1 MDWEAAS
8 GRPFAFE
15 MVYAAPRVLSELRKI
30 PVVSAIAALTALSC
44 RCFEPSPITRHPG
57 RIPALLSLGM
67 RVPAN
72 LYQIGSFGDCE
83 VKHQR
88 HFDNVDNVVKQHLIL
103 GTDSQDAENQKDLW
117 LSQNPAIRVVK
128 IHGVTPEPETLL
140 TRIGRKHVPRV
151 SIMVE
156 YEEPEV
162 AAE

>member
-1 MDWEAAS
+1 M
-8 GRPFAFE
+8 
-15 MVYAAPRVLSELRKI
+15 
-30 PVVSAIAALTALSC
+30 
-44 RCFEPSPITRHPG
+44 
-57 RIPALLSLGM
+57 
-67 RVPAN
+67 
-72 LYQIGSFGDCE
+72 
-83 VKHQR
+83 KHQR